1 MREKYLN
8 TMEEKDREIQSH
20 IEQMARGQDIRGMR
34 IAHNI
39 RVLGK
44 LFDMAVAR
52 FPQFGALSGP
62 RLGILLRLYM
72 EAEHGDPQGVN
83 PSALGRFQDVKKNT
97 ISALLKSLEEAGL
110 IERAPH
116 PTDGRASLVRI
127 TPTGKELVRSTAPL
141 RFQYMT
147 ELTSSLSTAEKD
159 DLIRLLTKLHHS
171 LSGRVD
177 SHPCGENHRSLHSEE

>member
-1 MREKYLN
+1 MPEDQTQSREDKNRDMRAHLTE
-8 TMEEKDREIQSH
+8 
-20 IEQMARGQDIRGMR
+20 MAGGQDIRGMQ

-52 FPQFGALSGP
+52 SPQFGDLSGP

-72 EAEHGDPQGVN
+72 EAEHGKPDGVN
-83 PSALGRFQDVKKNT
+83 PSELGRFQDVKKNT

-110 IERAPH
+110 IERTPH

-127 TPTGKELVRSTAPL
+127 TPAGRELVRSTAPL
-141 RFQYMT
+141 RFQFMT
-147 ELTSSLSTAEKD
+147 EITSSLTPAEQD
-159 DLIRLLTKLHHS
+159 DLVKLLTKLHGS
-171 LSGRVD
+171 LSAHVEP
-177 SHPCGENHRSLHSEE
+177 HKCK